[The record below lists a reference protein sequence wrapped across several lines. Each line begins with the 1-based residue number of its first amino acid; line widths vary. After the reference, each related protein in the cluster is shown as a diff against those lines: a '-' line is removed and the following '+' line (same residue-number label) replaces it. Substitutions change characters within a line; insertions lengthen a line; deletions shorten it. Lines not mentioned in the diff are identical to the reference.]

1 MWTYLAI
8 DWGTKKTGLALGNP
22 TLKLAVPRD
31 VVATA
36 QVIEHLSNILK
47 ANPIQTVV
55 LGLPLTLTLTKTA
68 TTVNI
73 EEFSAQLQSKYPKLT
88 IIHYNER
95 GSSKVSIQK
104 LRDRGLDNRKIQN
117 YDSLAACEILQNYFR
132 ETL

>member
-8 DWGTKKTGLALGNP
+8 DWGTKKTGLALGNS
-22 TLKLAVPRD
+22 TLKLVVPRD
-31 VVATA
+31 VTPTS
-36 QVIEHLSNILK
+36 QVIEHLSQILK
-47 ANPIQTVV
+47 SNPIQTVV

-73 EEFSAQLQSKYPKLT
+73 EEFSVQLQNIYPKLT

-95 GSSKVSIQK
+95 GSSKASVQK